1 MSVSTP
7 CIQIEQLRVVA
18 GTRCILEVP
27 HLTIAH
33 GEKIA
38 ILGRNG
44 AGKSTLLRCLNG
56 FVKPA
61 GGLVNVNGHG
71 VFPLRREKDLR
82 VVRAQVGQVL
92 QGLHLVA
99 RLTALENVLVG
110 GLARMP
116 TLRSWMRLFTHA
128 EIEQARAALQAVG
141 MAGMANKRADQ
152 LSGGERQKVAI
163 ARMLMQ
169 RPSLVL
175 ADEPTAALDPTAADE
190 VCQLLLKS
198 AERATLITVVHNT
211 KLVPL
216 LSHRVLGLRAGRVVL
231 DCNSSALN
239 QHQLD
244 ALYE

>member
-1 MSVSTP
+1 MSVSSP

-18 GTRCILEVP
+18 GARCILEVP
-27 HLTIAH
+27 QLQIAH
-33 GEKIA
+33 GEKVA

-61 GGLVNVNGHG
+61 QGKVLVNGHG
-71 VFPLRREKDLR
+71 VFPLWRERELR
-82 VVRAQVGQVL
+82 AVRSEVGQVL
-92 QGLHLVA
+92 QGLHLVG

-116 TLRSWMRLFTHA
+116 TLRSWARLFTHQ
-128 EIEQARAALQAVG
+128 EVEQANAALDAVG
-141 MAGMANKRADQ
+141 MAALADKRADQ

-169 RPSLVL
+169 RPRLVL

-190 VCQLLLKS
+190 VCQLLVQS
-198 AERATLITVVHNT
+198 TERATLITVVHNT
-211 KLVPL
+211 NLVPL
-216 LSHRVLGLRAGRVVL
+216 LSHRVLGLKAGCLVL
-231 DCNSSALN
+231 DCPSTALT